1 MECLVTVAY
10 GSLGV
15 IVLLFVNFMYL
26 TLLLTVDMG
35 MFFLC
40 RSYCPVQSSDV

>member
-1 MECLVTVAY
+1 MPSCFAS
-10 GSLGV
+10 GSLGM
-15 IVLLFVNFMYL
+15 IVLPFVTFMYPS
-26 TLLLTVDMG
+26 LLLTVDTG